1 MPVLGNYIR
10 ITIDPAAE
18 IIYVPHSKTLRV
30 ISGTATELPASSGKS
45 PKSSGAAK
53 AYIFSPVT
61 LKGIVKVRISAIIT
75 DPATGTE
82 TYITTPDRVMV
93 FEPQIREALGGKM
106 DLSGCYIKCSNE
118 KSCGAVIYR
127 KRSGNI
133 EYLLVKNKR
142 GGNWGFPK
150 GHIEIGETE
159 YDTAMREVKEETGL
173 DIVPL
178 NGFRV
183 LSEYHPRGK
192 IFKQVVFF
200 LAEMPETGEI
210 VPQQAE
216 IDRYMW
222 ADYGLAM
229 RTFRFNNDRNVLT
242 KARDWLRTG

>member
-10 ITIDPAAE
+10 IAIDPAAE
-18 IIYVPHSKTLRV
+18 PVFVPRSKTLRV
-30 ISGTATELPASSGKS
+30 ISGTATELASHSGQNTT
-45 PKSSGAAK
+45 
-53 AYIFSPVT
+53 AYIFSPVN
-61 LKGIVKVRISAIIT
+61 LRGIVRLQISAIVT
-75 DPATGTE
+75 DRRTNVE
-82 TYITTPDRVMV
+82 TYIATPDKVMV
-93 FEPQIREALGGKM
+93 FEPQIRETLADRLDMGA
-106 DLSGCYIKCSNE
+106 SSVKCANE

-150 GHIEIGETE
+150 GHIEIGENE

-178 NGFRV
+178 SGFRV

-242 KARDWLRTG
+242 KARDWLRSV